1 MLGGSSEVSARSY
14 SAHTATT
21 GWPLGKSAPSCW
33 RSETLLTSTVSENSS
48 DDHPKEHAFAGWMRS
63 GNESGG
69 GCSSPPPLAAVSAP
83 APPPP
88 PGGVSRR
95 PEDRARA
102 APPRGGRTAAPPA
115 PS

>member
-21 GWPLGKSAPSCW
+21 GLPLGKSAPSCW

-69 GCSSPPPLAAVSAP
+69 GCSSPPSLAAVSPA

-88 PGGVSRR
+88 PAGGPVRL
-95 PEDRARA
+95 EKA
-102 APPRGGRTAAPPA
+102 AGPPPA
-115 PS
+115 AGGGAPRLPP

>member
-21 GWPLGKSAPSCW
+21 GLPLGKSAPSCW

-69 GCSSPPPLAAVSAP
+69 GCPAPPPQGADGPP

-88 PGGVSRR
+88 PGARPPPPQSRA
-95 PEDRARA
+95 DA
-102 APPRGGRTAAPPA
+102 APPRAARRR
-115 PS
+115 PSSP